1 MAKIQKDLGPSLAKL
16 RARRAYLGWTQTEL
30 AEKAH
35 TSKQT
40 VCEVE
45 NGSQRPN
52 RSTLFAL
59 CDSLS
64 LPSSERD
71 KLFRA
76 FGHSSVTR
84 LDPIG
89 LHIRALRVHAGFTQS
104 EMAEKVGLTRAAI
117 SKAEMGRSVVTAV
130 APLIYDFF
138 GIAGTAR
145 LYENNEHQEAENLG
159 NPVPEGQ

>member
-1 MAKIQKDLGPSLAKL
+1 
-16 RARRAYLGWTQTEL
+16 LGWTQTEL

-35 TSKQT
+35 TSKQA
-40 VCEVE
+40 VCEIE

-64 LPSSERD
+64 FPSSERD

-76 FGHSSVTR
+76 FGHSSASR
-84 LDPIG
+84 FDPIG
-89 LHIRALRVHAGFTQS
+89 LHIKALRVKSGFTQS
-104 EMAEKVGLTRAAI
+104 EMAGKVGLTRAAI
-117 SKAEMGRSVVTAV
+117 SKAEMGRSVVTSV

-138 GIAGTAR
+138 GIADTAR
-145 LYENNEHQEAENLG
+145 LYENAEFL
-159 NPVPEGQ
+159 EDYKKIQK

>member
-1 MAKIQKDLGPSLAKL
+1 M
-16 RARRAYLGWTQTEL
+16 
-30 AEKAH
+30 
-35 TSKQT
+35 
-40 VCEVE
+40 
-45 NGSQRPN
+45 
-52 RSTLFAL
+52 
-59 CDSLS
+59 S

-89 LHIRALRVHAGFTQS
+89 LHIKALRVHAGFTQS

>member
-1 MAKIQKDLGPSLAKL
+1 MKIQKDLGPSLAKL

-40 VCEVE
+40 VCEIE

-64 LPSSERD
+64 LPYSERD

-76 FGHSSVTR
+76 FGHSSVSR
-84 LDPIG
+84 FDPIG
-89 LHIRALRVHAGFTQS
+89 LHIRALRVKSGLTQG
-104 EMAEKVGLTRAAI
+104 EMAERVGLTRAAI
-117 SKAEMGRSVVTAV
+117 SRAEMGRSLVTSV
-130 APLIYDFF
+130 APKIYDFF
-138 GIAGTAR
+138 GVEASKR
-145 LYENNEHQEAENLG
+145 LTNEDNQHQEAENLSDA
-159 NPVPEGQ
+159 VPED

>member
-1 MAKIQKDLGPSLAKL
+1 MAKL
-16 RARRAYLGWTQTEL
+16 RARRAYLGLTQAEL

-40 VCEVE
+40 VCEIE
-45 NGSQRPN
+45 KGSQRPN

-64 LPSSERD
+64 FPSSDRD

-76 FGHSSVTR
+76 FGHSSVTQ

-89 LHIRALRVHAGFTQS
+89 LHIKALRAHAGFTQN

-117 SKAEMGRSVVTAV
+117 SKAEMGRSVVMSV
-130 APLIYDFF
+130 APRIYDFF
-138 GIAGTAR
+138 EVEASKR
-145 LYENNEHQEAENLG
+145 LTNEDNQYQEAENLG
-159 NPVPEGQ
+159 HPVPEDK